1 MADELL
7 RKALTEQEAELA
19 KLDAELAQ
27 LRPLQSRRDN
37 VYQLVAQMRF
47 NLGMEPYRTPVP
59 EETPAD
65 NPTLKRTIWE
75 ASRAVLETSTVP
87 MSTGEIAQVL
97 VGLGYKTLAGR
108 AGKETIRALLNKK
121 KGVFRKDADGKF
133 ELIK

>member
-7 RKALTEQEAELA
+7 RKALAEQEAELA
-19 KLDAELAQ
+19 KLDAALAE

-59 EETPAD
+59 AEVPID
-65 NPTLKRTIWE
+65 NPAIKRTIWE

-97 VGLGYKTLAGR
+97 VSLGYKTLAGR

-121 KGVFRKDADGKF
+121 KGVFRKAADGKF
-133 ELIK
+133 ELIR